1 MCWLHLELDE
11 SSEKLFTHSGS
22 SRSICS
28 SGSRVTRGSLLAD
41 RLYPCI
47 IKSLYRTSQH
57 GAALTYRRSGHSLE
71 TRVSTQ
77 SLHASLSLVSS
88 NSLLSADSSGALQ
101 HTGTIHCCSR
111 SEMIMAVLFSL
122 PCGTYSGTSGSSGTN
137 GTSGTSWA
145 LKMIK

>member
-1 MCWLHLELDE
+1 MLQRLQSHQGVPV
-11 SSEKLFTHSGS
+11 SGQIVS
-22 SRSICS
+22 MYYQI
-28 SGSRVTRGSLLAD
+28 SLQNIPAD
-41 RLYPCI
+41 A
-47 IKSLYRTSQH
+47 H

-122 PCGTYSGTSGSSGTN
+122 PCGTHSGTSGSSGTN